1 MYRNFQFSIGEFYH
15 VYNRGADKRVIFLDD
30 DDKRRFAKLL
40 FLCNSNNSVVF
51 KEIPIEN
58 VFRVNRKSRLIDIGS
73 YTLMPNH
80 FHLLVREKVEDGTSK
95 FMKKLSTAYAMYFNL
110 KNKRTGSLFEGPF
123 KAQYVDGD
131 QYLEYLYSYI
141 HLNPVKIIEPKWKEQ
156 GIKNVKR
163 AKRYVQEYPYSSYA
177 DLIGRERE
185 ESVILNTEAFPR
197 YFSKPKDFES
207 LVRQFLQYEDK

>member
-58 VFRVNRKSRLIDIGS
+58 VFRVNRKSRLID
-73 YTLMPNH
+73 
-80 FHLLVREKVEDGTSK
+80 
-95 FMKKLSTAYAMYFNL
+95 MKKLSTAYAMYFNL